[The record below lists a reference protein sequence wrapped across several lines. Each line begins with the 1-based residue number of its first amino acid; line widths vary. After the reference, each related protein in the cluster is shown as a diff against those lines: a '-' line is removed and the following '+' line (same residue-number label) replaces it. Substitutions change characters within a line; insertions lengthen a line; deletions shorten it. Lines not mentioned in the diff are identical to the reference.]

1 MDAPIDV
8 DVLLAVEVPEF
19 ENSSFGEKDEP
30 LKESGLGEERS
41 DHSSRTS
48 SDEDAP
54 RLLANTAGRHDGLV
68 SSINTSRKFVCT

>member
-30 LKESGLGEERS
+30 PKESSLGEERS

-54 RLLANTAGRHDGLV
+54 RLEDGV
-68 SSINTSRKFVCT
+68 YDPYGEN